1 MALGNVKPSDNE
13 AKNKEL
19 IQSLRRDL
27 AAANRRLPQQPQQ
40 WAPGHQSQRQ
50 AVAHVGQQAQSW
62 SSDQVYSSDY
72 AHASQD
78 HRGSGYD
85 GGGPSSAT
93 AHGEEYMVAN
103 VDTRPGLGRGAVGG
117 GSRGTGGRGVAIS
130 TGAGGGRG
138 AGTSTNPTPGDSQ
151 GAPWMT
157 QGRAKG
163 EGRGG
168 GGRGYG
174 NYNSEPPP
182 THGKGVRRNQLRAT
196 RQRPWQPGGGAMD
209 AVNLGEYQHRP
220 KLGASE
226 GAGTASGCSQD
237 ATK

>member
-1 MALGNVKPSDNE
+1 MVLRNDVANPARGLETVKRYSAYLTLKEDERNRSTGVSKEPTKFTDDGNMLALHEKNQDADVALGNVKPSDNE

-27 AAANRRLPQQPQQ
+27 ASANRRLPQQPQQ
-40 WAPGHQSQRQ
+40 WAPGHQSQCQ

-117 GSRGTGGRGVAIS
+117 GSRGTGGRGVGIS

-138 AGTSTNPTPGDSQ
+138 AGTSTNPTPGGSQ
-151 GAPWMT
+151 
-157 QGRAKG
+157 
-163 EGRGG
+163 
-168 GGRGYG
+168 
-174 NYNSEPPP
+174 
-182 THGKGVRRNQLRAT
+182 
-196 RQRPWQPGGGAMD
+196 
-209 AVNLGEYQHRP
+209 
-220 KLGASE
+220 
-226 GAGTASGCSQD
+226 
-237 ATK
+237 